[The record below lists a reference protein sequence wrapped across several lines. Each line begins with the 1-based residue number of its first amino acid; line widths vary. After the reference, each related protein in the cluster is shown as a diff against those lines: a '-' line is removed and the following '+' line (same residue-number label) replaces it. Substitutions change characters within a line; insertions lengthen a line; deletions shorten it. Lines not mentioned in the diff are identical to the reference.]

1 MRPDRPTPDRLDY
14 TRLVKA
20 ALVGALIGLVFE
32 VAVSLLTGTGAFS
45 LNRLPSAVAFLL
57 VGFAGGWL
65 FEVFKAQTEVTDEAV
80 RLLTEVHRDV
90 DRLTR
95 RLTFADR
102 ALGMLMEAPRHHA
115 ALTELITASMTDK
128 FRSIPDVGTAAYLRV
143 LELAIDHAARYEGV
157 HTSGFRWYRDTD
169 AGHYLDGLRDK
180 PMSVKTRLLL
190 VDDAELPAMRA
201 DLADD
206 EVMGYYW
213 RHTGDVDTFWMTTS
227 DFRTAFP
234 GRDLPRDCALYD
246 RQLYVAYDEPKL
258 VLRFDVLDHANE
270 MARLFDDVRE
280 LSSRHAPT
288 LRRVDRPAPTAA

>member
-1 MRPDRPTPDRLDY
+1 VPQDRPTPDRLDY
-14 TRLVKA
+14 GRLVKA
-20 ALVGALIGLVFE
+20 AVVGALIGLVFD
-32 VAVSLLTGTGAFS
+32 VAVSLLTGTGSFS

-80 RLLTEVHRDV
+80 RVLAGVRTDV

-95 RLTFADR
+95 RLTFQDR
-102 ALGMLMEAPRHHA
+102 ALSMLMEAPRHHE
-115 ALTELITASMTDK
+115 ALTELITASMGDK
-128 FRSIPDVGTAAYLRV
+128 FRSIPDVGVASYLRV

-190 VDDAELPAMRA
+190 VADADLPAMRD

-206 EVMGYYW
+206 AVMSYYW
-213 RHTGDVDTFWMTTS
+213 RHTGDVETFWMSTS

-246 RQLYVAYDEPKL
+246 RQLFVAYDEPRL
-258 VLRFDVLDHANE
+258 VLRFDVLEPVNE
-270 MARLFDDVRE
+270 MGRLFDDIRE
-280 LSSRHAPT
+280 LTVRHAPT
-288 LRRVDRPAPTAA
+288 LRRVEPPASPSA